1 MLLAHAPSWIWY
13 CRDLPFYSFSKD
25 LLNSLSAACG
35 SSTHCQPP
43 STGLSCRPLASCG
56 PCGLALPSWSLP
68 IAPENATF
76 PTPQPGAYRPH
87 PTSPSLL
94 FLICTMGTAG
104 LASQWDCEV
113 LGRGQKTI
121 NPAACRASQPR
132 IRGWF
137 QGVFGP
143 LQLKAKS
150 QEALQYSSQ

>member
-1 MLLAHAPSWIWY
+1 M
-13 CRDLPFYSFSKD
+13 
-25 LLNSLSAACG
+25 
-35 SSTHCQPP
+35 
-43 STGLSCRPLASCG
+43 ASCG

-76 PTPQPGAYRPH
+76 PTPQAGAYRPH

-121 NPAACRASQPR
+121 NAAGMQGLPTPHQGLVSWGLWTPAIEGKITGCST
-132 IRGWF
+132 
-137 QGVFGP
+137 VFLP
-143 LQLKAKS
+143 MIHIMYKMTNSVTKC
-150 QEALQYSSQ
+150 SSQHDTHRARVQCGFTVAIIKLF